1 MLIKFDNIYKI
12 RNTPVP
18 KLLDIEVKAGIDDYF
33 TNGKDT
39 RISLLPYNYLPGG
52 SKCTGYLNKDIFNY
66 ACDILDIIE
75 KECFFDETKNE
86 EMEIAERYKLF
97 LKEKASSTE
106 VVNNFFLPHKRKLTF
121 KYVNN
126 VTTNNLF
133 NIEIIKVYD
142 DIKLP
147 CNIINEHKFLLL
159 FGSKAMES
167 SCLNL
172 DFNKTTLSL
181 NNFDLILSLAD
192 FINILYKI
200 FFYYYSQSVRDLTIA
215 GAMHYVNYYYNR
227 NIKETECWDNKYN
240 KYFSSIPLN
249 LNNSSLNYFK
259 LQFDLS
265 KISDITKDY
274 IHTNTIEVINTIDY
288 ITFNLIDKDS
298 GEVFITKTPERE
310 FGWSYNEN
318 IFRITGYIPYLKDGK
333 SEAVSLSL
341 YADLKSNTTLTESIN
356 VLAYSPSPYLQYMR
370 LYLFND
376 SLQKDIKYE
385 NVFIDMPIKELI
397 DKDLIAI
404 KCDVCY
410 YTNNRKTEISYYNLI
425 DKKIPKYK
433 RDYLYKIF
441 CALCHEL
448 NLSPLYVKDKIIV
461 DFLKYYNND
470 LIGG

>member
-181 NNFDLILSLAD
+181 NNFDLNLSLAD

-200 FFYYYSQSVRDLTIA
+200 FFYYYSQSV
-215 GAMHYVNYYYNR
+215 
-227 NIKETECWDNKYN
+227 
-240 KYFSSIPLN
+240 
-249 LNNSSLNYFK
+249 
-259 LQFDLS
+259 
-265 KISDITKDY
+265 
-274 IHTNTIEVINTIDY
+274 
-288 ITFNLIDKDS
+288 
-298 GEVFITKTPERE
+298 
-310 FGWSYNEN
+310 
-318 IFRITGYIPYLKDGK
+318 
-333 SEAVSLSL
+333 
-341 YADLKSNTTLTESIN
+341 
-356 VLAYSPSPYLQYMR
+356 
-370 LYLFND
+370 
-376 SLQKDIKYE
+376 
-385 NVFIDMPIKELI
+385 
-397 DKDLIAI
+397 
-404 KCDVCY
+404 
-410 YTNNRKTEISYYNLI
+410 
-425 DKKIPKYK
+425 
-433 RDYLYKIF
+433 
-441 CALCHEL
+441 
-448 NLSPLYVKDKIIV
+448 
-461 DFLKYYNND
+461 
-470 LIGG
+470 